1 MPRLKRLDA
10 TDLLKVPTE
19 NDDYLVVTK
28 QEVAHI
34 IRKFIQN
41 EIGNLPDEITTK
53 HRDEILKEVNK
64 KNLIIEK
71 ELKDRLSTIEKELSA
86 FIDFK
91 FDALAEKA
99 CDLLISRKFNE
110 EIEKRVQERTEY
122 LLTEKQ
128 KKGKF

>member
-1 MPRLKRLDA
+1 MSRLKRLDA

-28 QEVAHI
+28 QEVANI

-41 EIGNLPDEITTK
+41 EIGNLPDEISKT
-53 HRDEILKEVNK
+53 HRDDLLKSINQK
-64 KNLIIEK
+64 ISI
-71 ELKDRLSTIEKELSA
+71 IEKELSA
-86 FIDFK
+86 FIDYK

-99 CDLLISRKFNE
+99 CDMLISRKFNE
-110 EIEKRVQERTEY
+110 EVERRVLERTEY

>member
-28 QEVAHI
+28 QEVANI

-41 EIGNLPDEITTK
+41 EIGNLPDEISK
-53 HRDEILKEVNK
+53 SHKEELVKDINK
-64 KNLIIEK
+64 KI
-71 ELKDRLSTIEKELSA
+71 SVIEKELSA
-86 FIDFK
+86 FIDYK
-91 FDALAEKA
+91 FDMLAEKA
-99 CDLLISRKFNE
+99 CELLISRKFNE
-110 EIEKRVQERTEY
+110 EIEKRVQERAEY
-122 LLTEKQ
+122 LLNEKL